1 METAAIIIIIIIF
14 KSITLVPQHPCDG
27 GDHQL
32 ELPRTPHTL
41 DAQLDT
47 GDHDDYQVDQEH
59 PGGDDH
65 RHFDA
70 P

>member
-1 METAAIIIIIIIF
+1 METAAIIIIIIF

-47 GDHDDYQVDQEH
+47 GDHDDDQVDQQH
-59 PGGDDH
+59 PGADDH